1 MIFFK
6 TKKLQIDILFN
17 VIKIGGFEFWIIVN
31 KISLPLIKDIS
42 SDFNNSND
50 FTCRE
55 IKIIYT
61 DYFLLLQRIYILT
74 Y

>member
-6 TKKLQIDILFN
+6 TEKLQIDILYN
-17 VIKIGGFEFWIIVN
+17 VIKIGGFEFWIITN
-31 KISLPLIKDIS
+31 EISLPLIKDIS

-55 IKIIYT
+55 IKIIYN